1 MLLRHELRQGR
12 RALGIWAGCIGL
24 LIVTCVLLYP
34 DIKGEM
40 DGMSSMFAAMGSF
53 SAAFGLDRLSFGTL
67 IGFYAVECGNI
78 LGLGGTFFAALAG
91 INALSSEERG
101 HTAEFLL
108 THPISRRFVVLEKLT
123 AVLLQLLLL
132 NIAVF
137 ALSAAS
143 VALIGEAIPW
153 RELGMLHLA
162 YLLVQAEVACVCF
175 ALSSCL
181 RTGGA
186 GPGLGLAIGLYFLNL
201 IANLTESARFL
212 RYITPFA
219 YADGAS
225 IITNGTL
232 EAELLLLGLLY
243 AAAAVAFAFVHY
255 ERKDIH

>member
-1 MLLRHELRQGR
+1 M
-12 RALGIWAGCIGL
+12 
-24 LIVTCVLLYP
+24 
-34 DIKGEM
+34 
-40 DGMSSMFAAMGSF
+40 
-53 SAAFGLDRLSFGTL
+53 
-67 IGFYAVECGNI
+67 
-78 LGLGGTFFAALAG
+78 
-91 INALSSEERG
+91 
-101 HTAEFLL
+101 
-108 THPISRRFVVLEKLT
+108 LEKLT

-162 YLLVQAEVACVCF
+162 YLLVRAEVACVCF

-232 EAELLLLGLLY
+232 EAELLLPALLY